1 MKNSIILATL
11 TISGLAVSL
20 AGCATGPFAQTE
32 TPDDEFFEAIQVVEQ
47 AERPVEIVETAA
59 VLPLPGQLK
68 PAPDTP
74 SLRPDR
80 GASPMEATRRGTEQA
95 RIEPSEEGFINAV
108 QVYPYTEGALYRLYA
123 SPGQVSDI
131 ALQPGEELISVSA
144 GDTVRWVVGDT
155 SSGGPQGQ
163 RSHVLVKPTQSGL
176 ATNLMIATDRRV
188 YNHDLESTSQSYMA
202 ALSWRYAQD
211 ELEQIKSRNNRAVRQ
226 EQQTIER
233 GLTIDDLNFD
243 YRIDGDNPDWK
254 PLRVFDDGT
263 KVFIQMPGNIAQTD
277 APPLFVLGRRNQT
290 QLVNYRVQGNYY
302 IVDRLFQR
310 AEMRLGEKDQTVVRI
325 SKGRAPPIAIFG
337 GRR

>member
-1 MKNSIILATL
+1 MKNSIVIA
-11 TISGLAVSL
+11 SLAVSL

-68 PAPDTP
+68 PAPDAP

-176 ATNLMIATDRRV
+176 TTNLMIATDRRV
-188 YNHDLESTSQSYMA
+188 YHLDLESTSQSYMA
-202 ALSWRYAQD
+202 ALSWRYPQD
-211 ELEQIKSRNNRAVRQ
+211 ELEQIRNRNDRATRQ
-226 EQQTIER
+226 ERQTVER

-243 YRIDGDNPDWK
+243 YRIDGDNPEWK
-254 PLRVFDDGT
+254 PLRVFDDGA
-263 KVFIQMPGNIAQTD
+263 KVFIQMPDNLAQTD
-277 APPLFVLGRRNQT
+277 APPLFVLGRRNHT

-310 AEMRLGEKDQTVVRI
+310 AEMRLGEKDQTVLRI
-325 SKGRAPPIAIFG
+325 SKGRAPRFAIFG
-337 GRR
+337 GGR

>member
-1 MKNSIILATL
+1 MKNSIVIATL

-131 ALQPGEELISVSA
+131 ALQPGEELISVFCRRYGAMGRWRHKFRWTARPKIACA
-144 GDTVRWVVGDT
+144 GQAN
-155 SSGGPQGQ
+155 PI
-163 RSHVLVKPTQSGL
+163 RS
-176 ATNLMIATDRRV
+176 
-188 YNHDLESTSQSYMA
+188 YNQ
-202 ALSWRYAQD
+202 
-211 ELEQIKSRNNRAVRQ
+211 
-226 EQQTIER
+226 
-233 GLTIDDLNFD
+233 
-243 YRIDGDNPDWK
+243 
-254 PLRVFDDGT
+254 FDDRHRST
-263 KVFIQMPGNIAQTD
+263 
-277 APPLFVLGRRNQT
+277 
-290 QLVNYRVQGNYY
+290 
-302 IVDRLFQR
+302 RLSSR
-310 AEMRLGEKDQTVVRI
+310 
-325 SKGRAPPIAIFG
+325 S
-337 GRR
+337 